1 MPCRQAGVLSIDNT
15 TLKNKMSK
23 AMNPDIFIQSRRKF
37 LRNVSYGTI
46 ALTTAGT
53 FAQNLICTTAEASA
67 EDLTLTP
74 RQTEGPFYPDKLP
87 LDTDNDLMIV
97 NDSATSAAGEVT
109 HLTGRVL
116 SSAGEPIPD
125 AVVEIWHVDNN
136 GIYLHTRCPRQYQR
150 DRNFQGFGRSVT
162 GSSGEYYFLTI
173 MPVPY
178 DLGVK
183 RTPHI
188 HFIVRQ
194 GNKRLL
200 TTQMYIKGHPWNE
213 KDFIFQSIRGTEARE
228 AVLVDFKPIKGS
240 ATGELKAQFDI
251 VIGTTP
257 EDPSKDISR
266 NRDGL
271 PVER

>member
-1 MPCRQAGVLSIDNT
+1 MKPDN
-15 TLKNKMSK
+15 
-23 AMNPDIFIQSRRKF
+23 FIQSRRKF

-46 ALTTAGT
+46 ALTTAGAFT
-53 FAQNLICTTAEASA
+53 EGLIRTTAEALA
-67 EDLTLTP
+67 DDLTLTP

-87 LDTDNDLMIV
+87 FDTDNDLLII
-97 NDSATSAAGEVT
+97 NDSTTPAAGEVT
-109 HLTGRVL
+109 HLTGRIL
-116 SSAGEPIPD
+116 SSAGEPISN

-136 GIYLHTRCPRQYQR
+136 GIYLHTRCPRQDQR
-150 DRNFQGFGRSVT
+150 DRNFQGFGRSIT

-173 MPVPY
+173 KPVPY
-178 DLGVK
+178 DLGVT

-188 HFIVRQ
+188 HFIVRK
-194 GNKRLL
+194 GDKRLL
-200 TTQMYIKGHPWNE
+200 TTQMYINGHPWN
-213 KDFIFQSIRGTEARE
+213 KRDFIFQRIQGKEARE

-251 VIGTTP
+251 VIGVTP

-271 PVER
+271 PVEKL

>member
-1 MPCRQAGVLSIDNT
+1 MKSDN
-15 TLKNKMSK
+15 
-23 AMNPDIFIQSRRKF
+23 FIQSRRKF

-53 FAQNLICTTAEASA
+53 FAQNLIRTTAEALA
-67 EDLTLTP
+67 EDLSLTP
-74 RQTEGPFYPDKLP
+74 RQTEGPFYPDKP
-87 LDTDNDLMIV
+87 PIDTDNDLLIV

-116 SSAGEPIPD
+116 SPAGEPIPD

-136 GIYLHTRCPRQYQR
+136 GIYLHTRCPRQDQR
-150 DRNFQGFGRSVT
+150 DRNFQGFGRTVT
-162 GSSGEYYFLTI
+162 GSSGEYSFCTI
-173 MPVPY
+173 KPVPY
-178 DLGVK
+178 DLGVT

-188 HFIVRQ
+188 HFIIRK
-194 GNKRLL
+194 GDKRLL
-200 TTQMYIKGHPWNE
+200 TTQMYIKGHPWNK
-213 KDFIFQSIRGTEARE
+213 KDFIFQSIRGMKARE
-228 AVLVDFKPIKGS
+228 AVLVDFEPIKGS
-240 ATGELKAQFDI
+240 ATDELKAQFDI
-251 VIGTTP
+251 VIGVTP

>member
-1 MPCRQAGVLSIDNT
+1 MKPDN
-15 TLKNKMSK
+15 
-23 AMNPDIFIQSRRKF
+23 FIQSRRKF

-46 ALTTAGT
+46 ALTTAGA
-53 FAQNLICTTAEASA
+53 FAQNLISTTAETLA
-67 EDLTLTP
+67 EALTLTP

-87 LDTDNDLMIV
+87 FDTDNDLLIV
-97 NDSATSAAGEVT
+97 NNSATSAAGEVT
-109 HLTGRVL
+109 SLTGRVL
-116 SSAGEPIPD
+116 TSAGVPISK

-136 GIYLHTRCPRQYQR
+136 GIYLHTRCPNQDQR
-150 DRNFQGFGRSVT
+150 DRNFQGY
-162 GSSGEYYFLTI
+162 GSTITSQSGEYYFRTI
-173 MPVPY
+173 KPVFY

-188 HFIVRQ
+188 HFIVRK
-194 GNKRLL
+194 GDKRLL

-213 KDFIFQSIRGTEARE
+213 KDFIFQSIQGKEPRE

-251 VIGTTP
+251 VIGATP
-257 EDPSKDISR
+257 EDPSKDITR

-271 PVER
+271 PVERQ

>member
-1 MPCRQAGVLSIDNT
+1 MKPDN
-15 TLKNKMSK
+15 
-23 AMNPDIFIQSRRKF
+23 FIQNRRKF

-53 FAQNLICTTAEASA
+53 FAQNLISTTAEAFA
-67 EDLTLTP
+67 ENHTLTP

-87 LDTDNDLMIV
+87 WDTDNNLLII
-97 NDSATSAAGEVT
+97 NDSTTPAAGEIT

-116 SSAGEPIPD
+116 SSAGEPISN

-136 GIYLHTRCPRQYQR
+136 GIYLHTRCPNQDQR
-150 DRNFQGFGRSVT
+150 DRNFQGYGRTIT
-162 GSSGEYYFLTI
+162 GQSGEYYFLTI
-173 MPVPY
+173 KPVPY

-188 HFIVRQ
+188 HFIVRS
-194 GNKRLL
+194 GDKRLL

-213 KDFIFQSIRGTEARE
+213 RDFIFQSIRGKEARE
-228 AVLVDFKPIKGS
+228 AVLVDFKTIRGS
-240 ATGELKAQFDI
+240 TMGERKAQFDI
-251 VIGTTP
+251 VIGVTP
-257 EDPSKDISR
+257 EDPSRDITR

-271 PVER
+271 PVERK